1 MATLN
6 DSTTQTFVSAHQK
19 LRFYL
24 LAAASQLN
32 CQIKNFLQPYDITA
46 KQLDI
51 LQILSER
58 PNTPHGIMQIRN
70 CMSDQMSDTSRLID
84 RLLKKKWVK
93 KQPCKQDK
101 RQAEVLITPS
111 GLALLS
117 QIHQEMEIMDQKTAR
132 LSEDEVETLIGLLN
146 KMKGEESS

>member
-6 DSTTQTFVSAHQK
+6 DTPTQQFASAHQK

-24 LAAASQLN
+24 LAAASRMN
-32 CQIKNFLQPYDITA
+32 CQIKTFLQPYDITA

-58 PNTPHGIMQIRN
+58 PSTPQGIMQIRD

-84 RLLKKKWVK
+84 R
-93 KQPCKQDK
+93 PC
-101 RQAEVLITPS
+101 
-111 GLALLS
+111 
-117 QIHQEMEIMDQKTAR
+117 
-132 LSEDEVETLIGLLN
+132 
-146 KMKGEESS
+146 